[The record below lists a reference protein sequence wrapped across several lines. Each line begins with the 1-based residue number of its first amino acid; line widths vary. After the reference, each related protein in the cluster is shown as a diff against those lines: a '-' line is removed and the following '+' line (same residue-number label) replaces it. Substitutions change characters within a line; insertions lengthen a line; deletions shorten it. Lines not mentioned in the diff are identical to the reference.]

1 MRAACLPPVIAAASV
16 FILFHASGSEG
27 QTRDAVALTGRV
39 SSAEEGAMEGVV
51 VSAKR
56 AGAAVTVSVVSDAEG
71 RYRFP
76 AGRLEPGQ
84 YTLRIRATGYDLNA
98 PAAAEVAAHK
108 AATLDLRLRK
118 TKSLVRQLSNA
129 EWIASVP
136 GTEEQ
141 KASLLNCVGC
151 HTLERPL
158 TARYDADGFIEV
170 LRRMAGYA
178 QMSTPLQPQ
187 RKVSAPEAEGDP
199 EKFRRQAE
207 YLASIDLSSGAEWE
221 FPLKTLPRPAGRA
234 TRVIITEYDLP
245 RPTIEPHDVVLDGQ
259 GAVWY
264 TDFGEEVLGK
274 LDPRTGKVTEYT
286 VPDQKPGFPLGSL
299 DLEADK
305 DGNLWFGMMFQ
316 GAVARFDRLAGKV
329 QVFRLPAAQN
339 NDAAQVNMVK
349 PQRATVDGKIW
360 MDDIG
365 LEGVHRVELAT
376 GKFETFA
383 VFKNLPKDSPLA
395 GRLHAIYDIAPD
407 AQNNLYFSVFDDR
420 YIGRLDAKT
429 GERTFYATP
438 TDRSRPRRLR
448 MDGEDRLWF
457 AEYRGNRIGMLDTRS
472 GAIREWPLPT
482 PWTGPYDVALDKKGE
497 VWTGGM
503 TSDRVVR
510 LDPATGATVEYPLPR
525 ETNIRRVFVDDTTSP
540 VTLWIG
546 NNHGASIIK
555 LEPLD

>member
-1 MRAACLPPVIAAASV
+1 MRAAWLSPIVAAASA
-16 FILFHASGSEG
+16 FILFHATAGAG
-27 QTRDAVALTGRV
+27 QTRDGAALTGRV
-39 SSAEEGAMEGVV
+39 SSAEEGPMEGVV
-51 VSAKR
+51 VSARR
-56 AGAAVTVSVVSDAEG
+56 AGATATVSVVSDAEG

-84 YTLRIRATGYDLNA
+84 YTLRIRAAGYDLDGR
-98 PAAAEVAAHK
+98 AAAEIAPQK
-108 AATLDLRLRK
+108 TATLDLRLRK
-118 TKSLVRQLSNA
+118 TKTLVPQLSNA

-136 GTEEQ
+136 GTVEQ

-158 TARYDADGFIEV
+158 TARYDADAFVEV

-178 QMSTPLQPQ
+178 QSSTPLQPQ

-199 EKFRRQAE
+199 EKFRKQAE
-207 YLASIDLSSGAEWE
+207 YLASIDLSGGAEWE

-245 RPTIEPHDVVLDGQ
+245 RPTIEPHDVILDRQ

-264 TDFGEEVLGK
+264 TDFGEERLGK
-274 LDPRTGKVTEYT
+274 LDPKTGKVTEYA
-286 VPDQKPGFPLGSL
+286 VPEQKPGFPLGSL

-316 GAVARFDRLAGKV
+316 GAVARLDRLSGKM

-349 PQRATVDGKIW
+349 PQRAAVDGKVW

-365 LEGVHRVELAT
+365 LEGVHRVALTT
-376 GKFETFA
+376 GRFETFA

-395 GRLHAIYDIAPD
+395 GRPHAIYDIAPD

-429 GERTFYATP
+429 GERSFYETP
-438 TDRSRPRRLR
+438 TDHSRPRRLR

-472 GAIREWPLPT
+472 GIMQEWALPT
-482 PWTGPYDVALDKKGE
+482 PWTGPYDVALDKNGE
-497 VWTGGM
+497 AWTGGM

-510 LDPATGATVEYPLPR
+510 LDPKTGATVEYPLPR
-525 ETNIRRVFVDDTTSP
+525 ETNIRRVFVDDATAP